1 MLIGLHIWGG
11 VYSGGAYIREVYQRD
26 FTIYSGEALF
36 YPFIVSV
43 NKCGGSCNTAVN
55 PFAQFC
61 VPNKAKKYQ
70 CKSISYTVM
79 VKCGLNESVCY

>member
-1 MLIGLHIWGG
+1 MLIGLHIWG
-11 VYSGGAYIREVYQRD
+11 VYILEGL
-26 FTIYSGEALF
+26 IYVKCIKGIILYSDEALF

-43 NKCGGSCNTAVN
+43 NKCGGSCNAAVN
-55 PFAQFC
+55 PFAQFF
-61 VPNKAKKYQ
+61 VLNKAKKYE